1 MASKETLT
9 LSPLEYYYLTC
20 LLNAE
25 DTNDFY
31 EIDKDKI
38 LEYGRSY
45 MHLQKKIAE
54 KLYNIAESRIKS
66 GIKDLCG
73 YEIQVDLS
81 ANSIINTIVSMLSSI
96 SNNNDKLLYNNI
108 STRTLDYIKQNHPIA
123 KKSDVVFYR
132 DIVNE
137 ESFIITTEG
146 VSYYYHQKCE
156 ELTWIE
162 LKELIFD
169 DNSNTFH
176 FYSINSVTPVI
187 SIHTYDL
194 IKWSSDNYAVEI
206 AINAIIDAFKAQ
218 TSSSDDGVCRKAI
231 DLIEKY
237 FEGADIDS
245 EELVNTLKNA
255 ESHLNNVQ
263 IANRENVIN
272 KCNSVL
278 KHLTGKHR
286 EARKL
291 YLSLMDTRDANELAR
306 IQKAYKKFMAESTE
320 FWKSYTD
327 QVAYKDRMLIMPV
340 SNIKGCAVEEITAFT
355 LSELPNSIQFPV
367 GHPVLNE
374 LYIGHPYSKD
384 IYVPYSEHEFLFLK
398 DKIDELSYLLQCLGA
413 EEIRITSV
421 KGSSINEAA
430 SSNSSTNA
438 SADIKAFSANISAS
452 SNAESTK
459 SNNSDTEI
467 EQIQRF
473 DPYKKPYI
481 PDGLTWYPFESQ
493 WQRLA
498 KQRMDGNML
507 EYHLTLSSK
516 ETSLIS
522 EKGQSRIEASAKYI
536 WAQCN
541 FEHNESTSLH
551 RDQSQETTWKVDVIF
566 RSISDL

>member
-1 MASKETLT
+1 MELKDIV
-9 LSPLEYYYLTC
+9 Y
-20 LLNAE
+20 
-25 DTNDFY
+25 
-31 EIDKDKI
+31 DK
-38 LEYGRSY
+38 
-45 MHLQKKIAE
+45 
-54 KLYNIAESRIKS
+54 KS
-66 GIKDLCG
+66 GI
-73 YEIQVDLS
+73 
-81 ANSIINTIVSMLSSI
+81 
-96 SNNNDKLLYNNI
+96 
-108 STRTLDYIKQNHPIA
+108 
-123 KKSDVVFYR
+123 
-132 DIVNE
+132 
-137 ESFIITTEG
+137 
-146 VSYYYHQKCE
+146 
-156 ELTWIE
+156 
-162 LKELIFD
+162 
-169 DNSNTFH
+169 FH
-176 FYSINSVTPVI
+176 FYSINGVTPVI
-187 SIHTYDL
+187 SIYSYGL
-194 IKWSSDNYAVEI
+194 IKMSEDYDAVEI

-218 TSSSDDGVCRKAI
+218 RSSSSEGLCQKAF

-237 FEGADIDS
+237 FEGADIDT
-245 EELVNTLKNA
+245 EELVTTLKKA
-255 ESHLNNVQ
+255 EGHLSNYQ
-263 IANRENVIN
+263 IANRDNLIN

-278 KHLTGKHR
+278 KHLTGKYR
-286 EARKL
+286 EARQL
-291 YLSLMDTRDANELAR
+291 YLSLMGTRDFNDLAK
-306 IQKAYKKFMAESTE
+306 IQNTYKKFMAESTE

-355 LSELPNSIQFPV
+355 LNELPNSIQFPV

-413 EEIRITSV
+413 EEIRITSL

-430 SSNSSTNA
+430 STNSSINA
-438 SADIKAFSANISAS
+438 SADIKAFSANMSAS

-459 SNNSDTEI
+459 TNNADTEI
-467 EQIQRF
+467 EQVQRF

-541 FEHNESTSLH
+541 FEHNESTNLH
-551 RDQSQETTWKVDVIF
+551 RDQSQETVWKVDVIF

>member
-9 LSPLEYYYLTC
+9 LSPLEYYYLNC
-20 LLNAE
+20 LLDAE
-25 DTNDFY
+25 DANDFY

-45 MHLQKKIAE
+45 MHLQKKNAE
-54 KLYNIAESRIKS
+54 KLYNIVESRIKS
-66 GIKDLCG
+66 GKKDICG

-108 STRTLDYIKQNHPIA
+108 TARALDYIKQNHPIA

-146 VSYYYHQKCE
+146 VSYYHHEKCE
-156 ELTWIE
+156 ELTWME

-169 DNSNTFH
+169 NNSNTFH

-187 SIHTYDL
+187 SIHIYDL
-194 IKWSSDNYAVEI
+194 MKWSSDNDAVEI

-218 TSSSDDGVCRKAI
+218 RSSSSEDLCQKAV
-231 DLIEKY
+231 DLVEQY
-237 FEGADIDS
+237 FEGADIDT
-245 EELVNTLKNA
+245 EELTKTLKKA
-255 ESHLNNVQ
+255 EGHLSNYQ
-263 IANRENVIN
+263 IANRDNLID

-278 KHLTGKHR
+278 KHLTGKYR
-286 EARKL
+286 EARQL
-291 YLSLMDTRDANELAR
+291 YLSLMDTRDFNDLTK
-306 IQKAYKKFMAESTE
+306 IQNTYKRFMAESTE
-320 FWKSYTD
+320 FWKSYTEK
-327 QVAYKDRMLIMPV
+327 VAYKDRMLIMPV
-340 SNIKGCAVEEITAFT
+340 NNIKGCAVEEITAFT

-413 EEIRITSV
+413 EEIRITSL
-421 KGSSINEAA
+421 KGTSINEAA
-430 SSNSSTNA
+430 STNSSTNA
-438 SADIKAFSANISAS
+438 SVGIKAFSANISAS

-459 SNNSDTEI
+459 SKNADTGI
-467 EQIQRF
+467 EQVQRF

-481 PDGLTWYPFESQ
+481 PEGLTWYPFESQ

-522 EKGQSRIEASAKYI
+522 EKGQSRIEASAKFI

-551 RDQSQETTWKVDVIF
+551 RDQSQETIWKVDVIF
-566 RSISDL
+566 RSVSDL